1 MAGIPMLQLA
11 LNEKRHPFDRQFPSV
26 ALRGV
31 GIALGAGMLAFL
43 VGRLPDAAAL
53 PLIFLL
59 AMAAIWLSLRFALP
73 DADRASLGKTGRT
86 LRLWGGGRPGASS
99 QRQGPPRHASP
110 STLSNARSFG
120 SEEQ

>member
-1 MAGIPMLQLA
+1 MDALTGVTLGMSIGLMVMAGIPMLQLA
-11 LNEKRHPFDRQFPSV
+11 LNEKLHPFDRQFPSV

-73 DADRASLGKTGRT
+73 DADRASLGKTGR
-86 LRLWGGGRPGASS
+86 R
-99 QRQGPPRHASP
+99 
-110 STLSNARSFG
+110 
-120 SEEQ
+120 SEEHTSELQSLMRNSYA

>member
-1 MAGIPMLQLA
+1 MDALTGVTLGMSIGLMVMAGIPMLQLA
-11 LNEKRHPFDRQFPSV
+11 LNEKLHPFDRQFPSV

-59 AMAAIWLSLRFALP
+59 VMAAIWLSLRFALP
-73 DADRASLGKTGRT
+73 DAARDRRGCV
-86 LRLWGGGRPGASS
+86 
-99 QRQGPPRHASP
+99 
-110 STLSNARSFG
+110 
-120 SEEQ
+120 